1 MRPIRQVPVVNAF
14 GKGHYMK
21 RFFVFCVC
29 LGLASA
35 SMMGCDSKAKVEK
48 KETVTTP
55 GGTTTT
61 TDEHKVDSSGKNPPA
76 NSEGEKAK

>member
-1 MRPIRQVPVVNAF
+1 LERTISYEALFRFLHVLEPRFRYCGGLRQQ
-14 GKGHYMK
+14 
-21 RFFVFCVC
+21 
-29 LGLASA
+29 
-35 SMMGCDSKAKVEK
+35 AKVEK

-76 NSEGEKAK
+76 NSRGEKAK